1 MPELPTAET
10 CGSIRCTPTRLAQE
24 SPPKVLIIH
33 RGNKTLTMLDFYHI
47 ASCRRRDMGVNMT
60 YPYQFGSG
68 VTSKVLVIRRGTN
81 DRICPM
87 TQVSNQAI
95 DVKELDSLVL
105 YMEEQRVPHIMRS
118 NVEKQKAL
126 LKDAEK

>member
-1 MPELPTAET
+1 
-10 CGSIRCTPTRLAQE
+10 
-24 SPPKVLIIH
+24 
-33 RGNKTLTMLDFYHI
+33 
-47 ASCRRRDMGVNMT
+47 MT
-60 YPYQFGSG
+60 YPHQFGSG
-68 VTSKVLVIRRGTN
+68 VTSKVLVIRRGSN

-95 DVKELDSLVL
+95 DVKEMDSLVL
-105 YMEEQRVPHIMRS
+105 YNDEQRMPHIMRS

>member
-1 MPELPTAET
+1 
-10 CGSIRCTPTRLAQE
+10 
-24 SPPKVLIIH
+24 
-33 RGNKTLTMLDFYHI
+33 
-47 ASCRRRDMGVNMT
+47 MGINMT
-60 YPYQFGSG
+60 YPHQFGSG
-68 VTSKVLVIRRGTN
+68 VTSKVLVIRRGSN

-95 DVKELDSLVL
+95 DVKEMDSLVL
-105 YMEEQRVPHIMRS
+105 YNDEQRMPHIMRS